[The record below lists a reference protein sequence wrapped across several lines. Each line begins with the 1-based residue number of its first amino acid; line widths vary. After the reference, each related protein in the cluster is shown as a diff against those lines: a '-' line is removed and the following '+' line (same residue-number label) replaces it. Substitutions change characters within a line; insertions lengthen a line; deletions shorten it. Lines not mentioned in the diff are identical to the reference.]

1 MKNFRVARSPSPHK
15 RFGII
20 ITIAPALGIMAGPR
34 EFYRVLFTAALQDGL
49 FRAKKTEAHSFNI
62 ASDLWPVATSFTF
75 QFSVSKSS

>member
-1 MKNFRVARSPSPHK
+1 
-15 RFGII
+15 
-20 ITIAPALGIMAGPR
+20 MAGPR

-75 QFSVSKSS
+75 QFSVSKSSWANEKNKGNRPKAWAF